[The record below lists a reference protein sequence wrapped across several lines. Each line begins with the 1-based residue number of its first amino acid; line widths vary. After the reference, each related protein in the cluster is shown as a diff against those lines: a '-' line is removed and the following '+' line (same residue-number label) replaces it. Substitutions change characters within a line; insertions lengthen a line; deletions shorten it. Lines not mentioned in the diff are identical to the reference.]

1 VTQARTRRPRTHLLA
16 AAAGLLAACDRSAAA
31 DADAPRAAEATA
43 APAAWFHDVT
53 AASGASFTHVE
64 GAEQWDIR
72 PTMGPGCA
80 WGDVDG
86 DGWPDLY
93 VVGGSQQDGVLLVS
107 RGAGPDGAVTFADE
121 TAARGLLLPRGAGM
135 GASFCDWDDDGD
147 EDLYVTRDGPNV
159 MLRNDGGRFTD
170 VTATAGTGCP
180 LWSASVGWGD
190 VDRDGDLDLYVTNYL
205 QFDPAL
211 IPPEGARPEQR
222 REDPI
227 AMLPYVFPGQR
238 DVLYRNA
245 DGLRFEDVSDA
256 AGLAGATGKGLG
268 VVLFDH
274 DEDGW
279 PDVYVANDTTPNQFW
294 RNLGGWP
301 AGDAPPD
308 AAAGAGGFEEIAL
321 QIGLDDPRGG
331 MGLQC
336 ADVDDDGDEDIFA
349 SYWQTEPN
357 GLYRNNARHLPTQ
370 RRFVPRFED
379 IAIAAGLGQP
389 SVGFV
394 GWGCALADLD
404 DDGDEDLCVVNG
416 YTSPDYDTTLQCVGQ
431 VPHLYENVTAP
442 GALREHR
449 DVPRWELLPPERAGP
464 PFARALAGRG
474 LAACDWDR
482 DGDLDL
488 AFTANNGPLTLLRN
502 ERGGRSLRVLVEGD
516 GVAVPREA
524 VGARV
529 TLVLDDGSRRVAF
542 VHRDGSYLSGH
553 ERGVRFGLGERRAV
567 EVEVRWPDGTE
578 SRQAVDGGA
587 VSTVRTS
594 MAR

>member
-1 VTQARTRRPRTHLLA
+1 MSPLSLRLPLA
-16 AAAGLLAACDRSAAA
+16 ACLLAACDRPAEA
-31 DADAPRAAEATA
+31 DDAPNRAPAQSP
-43 APAAWFHDVT
+43 APAAWFTDV
-53 AASGASFTHVE
+53 AASAGATFTHVE

-80 WGDVDG
+80 WGDVNA

-93 VVGGSQQDGVLLVS
+93 VAGGTQQDGALLVS
-107 RGAGPDGAVTFADE
+107 RGRDAQGAVTFADE
-121 TAARGLLLPRGAGM
+121 TAPRGLALPRGAGM

-170 VTATAGTGCP
+170 VTAQAGTGCE

-205 QFDPAL
+205 QFDLAL
-211 IPPEGARPEQR
+211 IPPEGQRPEQR

-238 DVLYRNA
+238 NVLYRNA
-245 DGLRFEDVSDA
+245 DGLRFADVSDA

-301 AGDAPPD
+301 GDGSPPD

-321 QIGLDDPRGG
+321 QVGLDDPRGG

-370 RRFVPRFED
+370 RRFVPLFED

-389 SVGFV
+389 SVGYV

-404 DDGDEDLCVVNG
+404 NDGDEDLCVANG
-416 YTSPDYDTTLQCVGQ
+416 YTSPDYETTLQCVGQ
-431 VPHLYENVTAP
+431 VSHLYENVTAP

-449 DVPRWELLPPERAGP
+449 DVPRWELLPPERAGAH
-464 PFARALAGRG
+464 FARALAGRG

-488 AFTANNGPLTLLRN
+488 AIAANNGPLALLRN
-502 ERGGRSLRVLVEGD
+502 ERGGRSLHVLVEGD
-516 GVAVPREA
+516 GVTVPREA

-529 TLVLDDGSRRVAF
+529 TLTLDDGSERVAF

-567 EVEVRWPDGTE
+567 RVAVDWPDGGRTE
-578 SRQAVDGGA
+578 RVLAPEGPAGSLRLSRDD
-587 VSTVRTS
+587 
-594 MAR
+594 